1 MRLRFGLCARWRTA
15 CFFYDKWLCFAYLFL
30 SVYQNVSPG
39 NLIVPSINRWQQ
51 NCDLYIYLCARRKP
65 DQRREK
71 NWWKTPTQRP
81 ITVCSLSLSPLAFF
95 LTATTWKE
103 RQPKQFSA
111 QRLQPPQRAHRVPRS
126 QHAGAAGV
134 PRRRAAGCRPTRRFW
149 AEKARS
155 IQNLGPVQEH
165 VWKPTWV

>member
-1 MRLRFGLCARWRTA
+1 MCEMEN
-15 CFFYDKWLCFAYLFL
+15 CIFFMINYLLLHISFCQ
-30 SVYQNVSPG
+30 SAYQNLSLG
-39 NLIVPSINRWQQ
+39 NLTVPSINWWQQ
-51 NCDLYIYLCARRKP
+51 NCDLCIYLCACRNPKK
-65 DQRREK
+65 REK

-81 ITVCSLSLSPLAFF
+81 ITVCSLSLFPLAFF

-111 QRLQPPQRAHRVPRS
+111 QRLQPPQRPHRVPRP
-126 QHAGAAGV
+126 QHAGAARL
-134 PRRRAAGCRPTRRFW
+134 RRRRGTGRRSTRRFW

-165 VWKPTWV
+165 VWKPTWVWSRCGC